1 MLCKPTLPVPP
12 GESNVRFHHA
22 VGTNNIRA
30 ARSVTA
36 NVFQIRCT
44 AGEIVLCCGLSLPE
58 NLNRPDAAGGADEQ
72 LLAVGLDR
80 RIVMNQPGFGLVSAS
95 GSGARAQGA
104 GGAFRE
110 LGIKPGLP
118 RQKAAP

>member
-58 NLNRPDAAGGADEQ
+58 NLNKPDAADGADEE
-72 LLAVGLDR
+72 LLAVDLDR
-80 RIVMNQPGFGLVSAS
+80 RIVMNPVSVRRLLLALDRVLKEQAARFGN
-95 GSGARAQGA
+95 QG
-104 GGAFRE
+104 
-110 LGIKPGLP
+110 
-118 RQKAAP
+118 

>member
-12 GESNVRFHHA
+12 GESNVRFLHA

-58 NLNRPDAAGGADEQ
+58 NLNRRDAAGGADEQ

-80 RIVMNQPGFGLVSAS
+80 RIVMNPVSVRRLLLALDRVLKEQAARFGN
-95 GSGARAQGA
+95 QG
-104 GGAFRE
+104 
-110 LGIKPGLP
+110 
-118 RQKAAP
+118 